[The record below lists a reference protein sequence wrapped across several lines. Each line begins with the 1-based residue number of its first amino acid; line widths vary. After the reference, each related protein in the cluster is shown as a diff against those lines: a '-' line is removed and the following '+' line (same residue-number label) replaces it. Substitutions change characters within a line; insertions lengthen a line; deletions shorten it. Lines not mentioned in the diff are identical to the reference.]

1 MTLTIKS
8 ETRSLFLTW
17 GFSVKSLRWMIIFL
31 GITFVSLS
39 SMVSRVDAQ
48 ETAYNETDVPVNV
61 TTPFVVRS
69 NLFIANRHI
78 VIITRQ
84 QKWCAPA
91 TAIFAVTPKPGM
103 RASHSL
109 LNLLCKLL
117 C

>member
-1 MTLTIKS
+1 VKYL
-8 ETRSLFLTW
+8 RS
-17 GFSVKSLRWMIIFL
+17 MIILL
-31 GITFVSLS
+31 GITLVSIT
-39 SMVSRVDAQ
+39 SMASRVDAP

-61 TTPFVVRS
+61 TTVRS
-69 NLFIANRHI
+69 NPVIPNRHI

-84 QKWCAPA
+84 QLWCEPA
-91 TAIFAVTPKPGM
+91 TAILAVTPKSDM

>member
-1 MTLTIKS
+1 M
-8 ETRSLFLTW
+8 FLAW
-17 GFSVKSLRWMIIFL
+17 GFSVKYLRLMIILL
-31 GITFVSLS
+31 GIMFVSLS
-39 SMVSRVDAQ
+39 SMASRVDAS

-61 TTPFVVRS
+61 TTPFVPRS
-69 NLFIANRHI
+69 NLVIPNRHI

-84 QKWCAPA
+84 QLWCEPA
-91 TAIFAVTPKPGM
+91 TAILAVTPKPCT

>member
-1 MTLTIKS
+1 VKYL
-8 ETRSLFLTW
+8 RS
-17 GFSVKSLRWMIIFL
+17 MIIIL

-39 SMVSRVDAQ
+39 SMASRVDDP

-69 NLFIANRHI
+69 NPVIPNRHI

-84 QKWCAPA
+84 QLWCEPA
-91 TAIFAVTPKPGM
+91 TAILAVTSKPDR

>member
-1 MTLTIKS
+1 VKYL
-8 ETRSLFLTW
+8 RS
-17 GFSVKSLRWMIIFL
+17 MIIVL

-39 SMVSRVDAQ
+39 SMASRVDAA

-69 NLFIANRHI
+69 TPVIPNRHI

-84 QKWCAPA
+84 QLWCEPA
-91 TAIFAVTPKPGM
+91 TAILAVTAKPDM